1 MGEEY
6 PATFV
11 VGELTAPNR
20 APSHS
25 ARRVSTVLEGRAC
38 PVSRKWA

>member
-11 VGELTAPNR
+11 VGELTAPKS

-25 ARRVSTVLEGRAC
+25 CFKVSTVLSGRA
-38 PVSRKWA
+38 